1 VRTSALNMTLNV
13 RNLLIT
19 PPQTYNVTLGV
30 SQPLEWPVKSCD
42 YSTSGVLTIRG
53 QVVGQQVEMNVD
65 LGADGEC
72 KKAVISSGGGSAIY
86 NLDAG
91 LFESLTRL
99 RGQTRAAPQPRSL
112 RFWHKPTPRS

>member
-1 VRTSALNMTLNV
+1 MTLNV

-30 SQPLEWPVKSCD
+30 SQPLEWPVESCD

-65 LGADGEC
+65 FGADGEC
-72 KKAVISSGGGSAIY
+72 RKAVITSGRSAIY
-86 NLDAG
+86 NLDTG
-91 LFESLTRL
+91 LFESLSRL
-99 RGQTRAAPQPRSL
+99 RSKTRALPERRSL
-112 RFWHKPTPRS
+112 RFWHKPTPKS